1 MSYVRLK
8 HALSTLVLETI
19 TLPPGRRVLPWLRAF
34 VALSPS
40 GGPVSIEALEQV
52 PAPAGTAAA
61 KGQGQRDPANG
72 QTEARAESLV
82 AGEAISLREALERL
96 QALGLVVTADGTVA
110 LPPPFRPHAPYFVE
124 RVARLADAVE
134 ALDAVDGLW
143 GRDDLQAALLRGV
156 ILFNAGLY
164 FECHEYLEE
173 VWRHRSP
180 PDDRDFYQGII
191 QVAAAFYHFEKGNQF
206 GARRSLEKA
215 LPRLERYR
223 PAHLDIDVEALLVA
237 LRPWQERFRT
247 PEPGRPIAPPD
258 RPRIVHLPGARHITQ
273 GSTTS
278 APRPSASVEPL
289 LDRLVTTLREKRYIR
304 SSRVEQAFR
313 SVPRHLFLPHVA
325 PEVAYSEEAVVTRR
339 DASGMPISSSSMP
352 AIMAAMLEQL
362 DVRPG
367 HRVLEIGA
375 GTGYNAALLAV
386 LAGPTG
392 RVTTVDLDEDIVQ
405 EARAH
410 LADAGLAAHVVCR
423 DGWLGVGEDAP
434 FDRIVVTAGV
444 WDLSPHWFAQ
454 LREGGVLVV
463 PLWLRA
469 GLQASVALR
478 REEGRLRSLSLEP
491 CGFMRLRGPHR
502 GPEEYVKVGEW
513 FAAADEP
520 TAEWVDALREVLAL
534 PPRTLPAPP
543 VGGVWVNG
551 LLLGEP
557 GAVNLFGQHD
567 WRRSLIGIFDP
578 AAPSLA
584 AVERAQGEEPR
595 VVVYGTDA
603 TLERLR
609 GTFDRPGVELREL
622 RIEAVPAGTGSPAGP
637 SDGETPLAV
646 FRRPHFTLVISR
658 TPT

>member
-40 GGPVSIEALEQV
+40 GGPVSLEALEQV
-52 PAPAGTAAA
+52 LAPAGTAAA
-61 KGQGQRDPANG
+61 KGHGQGGSAHDPA
-72 QTEARAESLV
+72 EARTEPLV
-82 AGEAISLREALERL
+82 AGEAISPREALERL

-110 LPPPFRPHAPYFVE
+110 LPPAFRPHAPYFVE
-124 RVARLADAVE
+124 RVARLAEAVD
-134 ALDAVDGLW
+134 ALDALDGLW
-143 GRDDLQAALLRGV
+143 RRDDLQAALLRGV

-223 PAHLDIDVEALLVA
+223 PAHLDVDVEALLAA
-237 LRPWQERFRT
+237 LHPWQARFRT

-258 RPRIVHLPGARHITQ
+258 RPRIVLRSGARDATH
-273 GSTTS
+273 GRTTS
-278 APRPSASVEPL
+278 AVRPAATAEPL
-289 LDRLVTTLREKRYIR
+289 LDRLVTTLLEKRYIR

-313 SVPRHLFLPHVA
+313 SVPRHRFLPHVA
-325 PEVAYSEEAVVTRR
+325 LEVAYSEEAVVTRR

-386 LAGPTG
+386 LAGPRG

-410 LADAGLAAHVVCR
+410 LAEAGFAAHVVCR
-423 DGWLGVGEDAP
+423 DGWLGIEEDAP

-444 WDLSPHWFAQ
+444 WDLSPHWFEQ

-520 TAEWVDALREVLAL
+520 TAEWVGALRATLAL

-543 VGGVWVNG
+543 VGWAWVNA

-557 GAVNLFGQHD
+557 GAVNLFGQDH
-567 WRRSLIGIFDP
+567 WRRSLTGIFDP

-595 VVVYGTDA
+595 VVVYGRDA
-603 TLERLR
+603 ALERLQK
-609 GTFDRPGVELREL
+609 TFDRPGVDLREL
-622 RIEAVPAGTGSPAGP
+622 TIEVVPAGASPPAGT
-637 SDGETPLAV
+637 SDGKTLAV
-646 FRRPHFTLVISR
+646 LRRPNFTLVISR
-658 TPT
+658 VSS

>member
-52 PAPAGTAAA
+52 PAPIETARTAPLE
-61 KGQGQRDPANG
+61 GQEQRDSAHGP
-72 QTEARAESLV
+72 TEARAEPLV
-82 AGEAISLREALERL
+82 AGEAISLREAVERL

-110 LPPPFRPHAPYFVE
+110 LPPAFRPHAPYFVE

-134 ALDAVDGLW
+134 ALDAVAGLW
-143 GRDDLQAALLRGV
+143 RREDLQAALLRGV

-173 VWRHRSP
+173 VWRHRAP
-180 PDDRDFYQGII
+180 PGDRDFYQGII

-223 PAHLDIDVEALLVA
+223 PAHLDIDVEALLAA
-237 LRPWQERFRT
+237 LQPWQERFRT

-258 RPRIVHLPGARHITQ
+258 RPRIVLLSEGRHAPH

-278 APRPSASVEPL
+278 AARPSATVAPF
-289 LDRLVTTLREKRYIR
+289 LDRLVATLREQGYVR
-304 SSRVEQAFR
+304 SPRVEQAFR

-325 PEVAYSEEAVVTRR
+325 MEVAYSEEAVVTRR
-339 DASGMPISSSSMP
+339 DPSGMPISSSSMP

-375 GTGYNAALLAV
+375 GTGYNAALLAA

-410 LADAGLAAHVVCR
+410 LADAGFAAQVVCR
-423 DGWLGVGEDAP
+423 DGWLGVEEDAP
-434 FDRIVVTAGV
+434 FDRIVATVGV
-444 WDLSPHWFAQ
+444 WDLSPHWVEQ
-454 LREGGVLVV
+454 LREGGVLVIPSGCV
-463 PLWLRA
+463 PDCRPRWCC
-469 GLQASVALR
+469 GR
-478 REEGRLRSLSLEP
+478 R
-491 CGFMRLRGPHR
+491 
-502 GPEEYVKVGEW
+502 K
-513 FAAADEP
+513 
-520 TAEWVDALREVLAL
+520 
-534 PPRTLPAPP
+534 
-543 VGGVWVNG
+543 GGC
-551 LLLGEP
+551 
-557 GAVNLFGQHD
+557 AV
-567 WRRSLIGIFDP
+567 
-578 AAPSLA
+578 
-584 AVERAQGEEPR
+584 
-595 VVVYGTDA
+595 
-603 TLERLR
+603 
-609 GTFDRPGVELREL
+609 
-622 RIEAVPAGTGSPAGP
+622 
-637 SDGETPLAV
+637 
-646 FRRPHFTLVISR
+646 
-658 TPT
+658 